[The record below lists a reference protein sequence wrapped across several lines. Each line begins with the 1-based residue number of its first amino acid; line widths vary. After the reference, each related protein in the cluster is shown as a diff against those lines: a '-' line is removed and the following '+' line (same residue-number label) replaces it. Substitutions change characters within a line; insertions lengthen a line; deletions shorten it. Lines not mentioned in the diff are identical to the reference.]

1 LTYEDTGADV
11 KVGPELDRRHE
22 DRDLRHGFRDAV
34 VGGHGHRLAK
44 RDHPALEELVVVGG
58 DRGASRVEGILVDAS
73 DASEWRARP
82 RRPRA
87 S

>member
-1 LTYEDTGADV
+1 MRTPGQMSKSD
-11 KVGPELDRRHE
+11 PELDRRRE
-22 DRDLRHGFRDAV
+22 DRDLRHRFRDAV

-58 DRGASRVEGILVDAS
+58 ERSASRVEGILVEAS
-73 DASEWRARP
+73 DASGWRARP